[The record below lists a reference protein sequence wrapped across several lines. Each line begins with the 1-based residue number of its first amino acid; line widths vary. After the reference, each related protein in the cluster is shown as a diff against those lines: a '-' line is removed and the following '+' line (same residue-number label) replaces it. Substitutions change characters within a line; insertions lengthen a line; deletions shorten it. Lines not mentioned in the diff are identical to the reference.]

1 MQTIFTSELSYTEL
15 SSLIEQH
22 SRLDSYQWMRTALRY
37 FGTTEIAGSMSN
49 PLVVQFIATTTGQTY
64 HAQTR
69 EGALLEVNAGSNLP
83 LVCSIGYDFNRTTR
97 RGRTRHIDEEV
108 LHWCSA
114 FVNHILISNGYRGTL
129 SLEARS
135 WRRWG
140 RKIRKR
146 EIAGYFGAVAV
157 FTRPS
162 RSNPNAGHVG
172 FYVGETNRHYLILG
186 GNQNNSVC
194 VRKYPKFRLLGF
206 RWPD

>member
-1 MQTIFTSELSYTEL
+1 MQTIFSSLLSHSELAA
-15 SSLIEQH
+15 LIEQH
-22 SRLDSYQWMRTALRY
+22 SQLESHQWMRTAIRY
-37 FGTTEIAGSMSN
+37 FGTTEIAGAKSD
-49 PLVVQFIATTTGQTY
+49 PLIVQFIATTTGQTY

-69 EGALLEVNAGSNLP
+69 EGAWLEVNALTVLP
-83 LVCSIGYDFNRTTR
+83 LVCSIGYEFNRTTR
-97 RGRTRHIDEEV
+97 RGRARHIDEEV

-114 FVNHILISNGYRGTL
+114 FVNHVMISNGYRGTF
-129 SLEARS
+129 SLAARS
-135 WRRWG
+135 WCRWG
-140 RKIRKR
+140 KQVRKKDI
-146 EIAGYFGAVAV
+146 GSHFGAIAV

-194 VRKYPKFRLLGF
+194 VKKYPKFRLLGF